1 MAWRLLDGEVLR
13 LIFTWL
19 AFAFI
24 SRQVRI
30 IVFLIKHLRILLNS
44 NHSIC
49 FFVELGSSLGYLRCE
64 MKLQASREACTKFF
78 LESMGS

>member
-19 AFAFI
+19 AFAFT

-30 IVFLIKHLRILLNS
+30 IAFLIKHLRTLLNS

-49 FFVELGSSLGYLRCE
+49 FFVEPGLSLGYLRCE